1 MHIPVLKHEILHYLN
16 PKPNQNFIDCTFGM
30 GGHSQSILE
39 KNGTNGK
46 VLGIEADKELFEK
59 AKQENQSKRLILVN
73 SSYINLKQ
81 IVKKHNFKPVHGI
94 LFDLGMSSWHLD
106 KSNRGFSFQKN
117 EPLDMRFQTSG
128 TSLSAQEIVN
138 QWLEKEISEILQEFG
153 EEQFSQRIAQAIVE
167 YRKKELI
174 TNTFQ
179 LVEIIKQAIP
189 KKFQRA
195 KIHPATKT
203 FQALRIAVNNEL
215 ENLDQVLPQAVELL
229 EKNGKIA
236 VISFHSL
243 EDRIV
248 KHFFKDQA
256 KKGIIEIIF
265 KKPIIPGQEEIK
277 HNFRSRSAKLRAGQK
292 V

>member
-1 MHIPVLKHEILHYLN
+1 
-16 PKPNQNFIDCTFGM
+16 
-30 GGHSQSILE
+30 
-39 KNGTNGK
+39 
-46 VLGIEADKELFEK
+46 
-59 AKQENQSKRLILVN
+59 
-73 SSYINLKQ
+73 
-81 IVKKHNFKPVHGI
+81 
-94 LFDLGMSSWHLD
+94 MSSWHLD